1 VLGVTAAAVVI
12 AVAAA
17 ALLALRPGAGPAH
30 VLVTPDRI
38 GAFAMQPHLA
48 KVMDAG
54 QLQREIVTK
63 SAGEAKHVVYAVYE
77 DTTGAAARSGPQ
89 IILFIGGNLTGTSPD
104 GFISSFIGEARGAQ
118 RTRAGSMGGQ
128 AACVSK
134 APGSVA
140 ECAWA
145 DNDTFGVVASPTL
158 TVSALAAEL
167 RTVRPQVEHPA
178 G

>member
-1 VLGVTAAAVVI
+1 MLWLTAGAVVI

-17 ALLALRPGAGPAH
+17 AVLLRPGPGPAH
-30 VLVTPDRI
+30 LLMTPDRI
-38 GAFAMQPHLA
+38 GAFAKQPHLA
-48 KVMDAG
+48 KVMDAS
-54 QLQREIVTK
+54 QLQQDIVTK

-104 GFISSFIGEARGAQ
+104 GFIGSFIGEARGAQ
-118 RTRAGSMGGQ
+118 RTSAGSMGGQ
-128 AACVSK
+128 AACVSR

-158 TVSALAAEL
+158 AVSDLAAAL
-167 RTVRPQVEHPA
+167 RTVRPQVERPA